1 MKRGTV
7 FHLKGRGNEMAR
19 RTPTDLYVKIERP
32 ESSANAFQRINEF
45 DLVYV
50 HKISLADVLRCCPI
64 NLTTFDGRKLL
75 IPISGINPGYSMKV
89 EGEGMPIYEGL
100 DLDGQQTQSKGN
112 LYIKFNVS
120 FPKLLTTEQ
129 KNAVAGI

>member
-1 MKRGTV
+1 MTYQRQIVDLDGRTLRQESATEEIFIRPGMKRGTV

-75 IPISGINPGYSMKV
+75 IPISGINPGYAMKV
-89 EGEGMPIYEGL
+89 EREGMPIYEGL
-100 DLDGQQTQSKGN
+100 DLDGQ
-112 LYIKFNVS
+112 
-120 FPKLLTTEQ
+120 
-129 KNAVAGI
+129 